1 MRRSIVPILAL
12 AALGACNGKLECGD
26 YTHEVDGIC
35 VGEGPVVL
43 DGEDHTITIV
53 DPTTIHETN
62 THTVEV
68 TVPNTI
74 TNTITNTVTNTITN
88 TIIDDELEPG
98 QYEENLVEIQELLNK
113 GGAVGSNGSGET
125 HMHISEMKWRPTDNA
140 TWPNSLWYCS
150 YTFGVLDGTNLN
162 SMSFLAQGYKF
173 LPRTGT
179 RDPGC
184 MHLTFDETDYDIVY
198 TTHHGNLDDGLSF
211 VSGMDMNS
219 IITSAGPPPKI
230 TLLNGTTP
238 TPVQLPMVQD
248 GWTYEGLDFENGYIY
263 VSAHHNGLAV
273 FQRDALAGNALNK
286 VSSYQGDLVDSRD
299 VWVDGTVA
307 YIPDGV
313 GGLSSVD
320 VTDPMN
326 IVPLGHVDVPGV
338 AVDIGVK
345 NGVAYIA
352 GQSGGLTSVDVS
364 DPTNMAVL
372 QNINF
377 GQSVVAVA
385 VDEAGG
391 TDSLYVA
398 AWNDTR
404 VYDVSDP
411 TDMVILGA
419 KRATKQKNYAGD
431 EGGERPDLTNRVLGV
446 AGQGDYVFSGTWWVP
461 HNYQLTRTEQAPF
474 IVLPESTNFTPF
486 PGDLAIGES
495 SSVDIEIRNDGNAP
509 LTVFDLWTTNG
520 AFTVTPDELYIEP
533 NATGTVTVTFTATLG
548 AGTTTGGAQTGAEE
562 GFLQVWSDDPSQPIR
577 EAYLVGNPAGIAVG
591 DDYYNSA
598 TLLDGTAWDFETDYL
613 GSVTMVAYF
622 ATF

>member
-1 MRRSIVPILAL
+1 
-12 AALGACNGKLECGD
+12 
-26 YTHEVDGIC
+26 
-35 VGEGPVVL
+35 
-43 DGEDHTITIV
+43 
-53 DPTTIHETN
+53 
-62 THTVEV
+62 
-68 TVPNTI
+68 
-74 TNTITNTVTNTITN
+74 
-88 TIIDDELEPG
+88 
-98 QYEENLVEIQELLNK
+98 
-113 GGAVGSNGSGET
+113 
-125 HMHISEMKWRPTDNA
+125 MHISEMKWRPTDGA

-150 YTFGVLDGTNLN
+150 YTFGVLDGSNLN
-162 SMSFLAQGYKF
+162 NMSYLAQGYKF

-184 MHLTFDETDYDIVY
+184 MHLAFDETDYDIVY
-198 TTHHGNLDDGLSF
+198 TTHHGNLDDGDSF

-219 IITSAGPPPKI
+219 ILTTGGPNPKVTLLSAGVP
-230 TLLNGTTP
+230 TLT
-238 TPVQLPMVQD
+238 QLPMVID
-248 GWTYEGLDFENGYIY
+248 GWTYEGLDFEDGYIY

-307 YIPDGV
+307 YIPDGI
-313 GGLSSVD
+313 GGLASVD

-326 IVPLGHVDVPGV
+326 ILPLGHVDIPGV
-338 AVDIGVK
+338 AVDIAVGD
-345 NGVAYIA
+345 GVAYIA
-352 GQSGGLTSVDVS
+352 GQSGGLTSVDVT
-364 DPTNMAVL
+364 DPSNMAVL
-372 QNINF
+372 QNINV
-377 GQSVVAVA
+377 GQSVVAV
-385 VDEAGG
+385 DYDKTG
-391 TDSLYVA
+391 THSLYVA

-419 KRATKQKNYAGD
+419 KRATKQKNYTAGGGD
-431 EGGERPDLTNRVLGV
+431 EGERPDLTNRVLGV

-461 HNYQLTRTEQAPF
+461 KNFFLERGTPAPF
-474 IVLPESTNFTPF
+474 IVLPETVNYTPF

-520 AFTVTPDELYIEP
+520 AFTVSTDELYIEP
-533 NATGTVTVTFTATLG
+533 NQTGTVTVTFTATIG
-548 AGTTTGGAQTGAEE
+548 AGTTTGGLQTGQEE

-577 EAYLVGNPAGIAVG
+577 EAYLVGNPTGISVG
-591 DDYYNSA
+591 DTYYNSA
-598 TLLDGTAWDFETDYL
+598 TLLDGTPWDFETDYL